1 MRVTDEV
8 GLEERIDAVEGGLG
22 VDAVEGRLGAR
33 EVRDTSLLV
42 EVTNKV
48 AVCIRVTT
56 CDSRSTMS
64 HSSGVAL
71 LYE

>member
-8 GLEERIDAVEGGLG
+8 GLEERIN
-22 VDAVEGRLGAR
+22 AVEGRLGAR
-33 EVRDTSLLV
+33 EVRDVSLLV
-42 EVTNKV
+42 EVANKV